1 MTAVR
6 TPFGLFQWKVLSM
19 GLTNAPVAFAAFMAK
34 VFDEHLGNFVYIYL
48 DDIIIFSKSKEEHL
62 EHLQKVFDV
71 LRKEQ
76 LFIKLSKC
84 EIAKL
89 EVTFLGHI
97 VGKFGVKVD
106 VTKFAVIHKW
116 KTPTSLSELRKILG
130 LDNFF
135 RRFIIGYSSL
145 TAPLTDLT
153 SKKVVWSP
161 SPWTD
166 IHEEALQELKKRL
179 TSAPLLVLPNFEK
192 QFTLV
197 SDASLVGTGAV
208 LMQDDQPVA
217 YSSTKFNGAEKNYST
232 TEQELLAVVKALKE
246 FRCYLEGAEIPVKLV
261 TDQHPNI
268 YLRTQPHLS
277 RRQVGWVEWLERFNY
292 EWKYIPGREN
302 VADPLSRNPSLY
314 SIAVE
319 GQT

>member
-1 MTAVR
+1 MT
-6 TPFGLFQWKVLSM
+6 
-19 GLTNAPVAFAAFMAK
+19 
-34 VFDEHLGNFVYIYL
+34 
-48 DDIIIFSKSKEEHL
+48 IIFSKSKEEHL

-84 EIAKL
+84 EIAKP

-130 LDNFF
+130 LGSFF

-179 TSAPLLVLPNFEK
+179 TSAPLIDKLFFV
-192 QFTLV
+192 
-197 SDASLVGTGAV
+197 
-208 LMQDDQPVA
+208 
-217 YSSTKFNGAEKNYST
+217 
-232 TEQELLAVVKALKE
+232 LAVI
-246 FRCYLEGAEIPVKLV
+246 F
-261 TDQHPNI
+261 
-268 YLRTQPHLS
+268 
-277 RRQVGWVEWLERFNY
+277 
-292 EWKYIPGREN
+292 
-302 VADPLSRNPSLY
+302 
-314 SIAVE
+314 
-319 GQT
+319 